1 MSHTQYGQ
9 RMERYTSGEE
19 KRSCQGQEQ
28 EMGMASEIS
37 AVLRALRAKGLA
49 LYPPRLPRNLLF
61 V

>member
-1 MSHTQYGQ
+1 
-9 RMERYTSGEE
+9 MERYTSREE